1 MAHSDFRV
9 WWEQDSTLSLISSLK
24 PTKVGFIFNRPNS
37 LIEPKILQLSI
48 TWRKL
53 SFELGRRSGLK
64 VGFQELLLEP
74 KFLNRGLRY
83 ALDNNVY
90 NFKTDYFQKW
100 RAHAH
105 FYSRKHMRNWSLFN
119 IEKRQYLPCIID
131 QIKVSRVPLLI
142 EHCHLCMYNLHL
154 HPQ

>member
-1 MAHSDFRV
+1 MVGILNIAHYSP
-9 WWEQDSTLSLISSLK
+9 LK

-90 NFKTDYFQKW
+90 NF
-100 RAHAH
+100 
-105 FYSRKHMRNWSLFN
+105 
-119 IEKRQYLPCIID
+119 
-131 QIKVSRVPLLI
+131 
-142 EHCHLCMYNLHL
+142 
-154 HPQ
+154 